1 MGHCSKLGGSVR
13 IIRPQRNPWQA
24 QMGEDTVYS
33 AVPTS
38 RRFSRTGATEPWA
51 ARPSPPVHMNCFQD
65 HPADMVSEI
74 ASPVR
79 IDEVTSVGAEDGSVG
94 IVETQF
100 TTLFEPPYRLTLE
113 SGDQLGP
120 ITVAFETYG
129 ELTPEKD
136 NAIFVCHALTGD
148 AHVAGKHAADSRKS
162 GWWDG
167 LVGPGR
173 ALDTTKY
180 FVVCANVLGG
190 CQGTTGPSC
199 INPETGQPYGLRF
212 PFITVGDIVDVH
224 VALVKKLGIS
234 RLLCVI
240 GGSLGGM
247 QVLDWVAR
255 YPEMVRAAVCLAS
268 AGKLSA
274 QGIAFNAVGRR
285 AITTDPQ
292 FQQGDYYGSVPSKYG
307 DVGPRA
313 GLALARMVAHITY
326 LSEASIERKFG
337 RDLQHSDHL
346 AYDLQSET
354 EFKIESY
361 LHYQGKRFIER
372 FDANS
377 YLYLTRAMDYFD
389 LAQRFG
395 SLREA
400 LGRTEARFL
409 ITSYRSDWLFPSSQ
423 SREIVSAML
432 ETRRH
437 VTYLELDS
445 VFGHDSFL
453 LEIKQLEELVTPLL
467 RETYRRYHGS
477 SI

>member
-1 MGHCSKLGGSVR
+1 M
-13 IIRPQRNPWQA
+13 A
-24 QMGEDTVYS
+24 
-33 AVPTS
+33 
-38 RRFSRTGATEPWA
+38 
-51 ARPSPPVHMNCFQD
+51 
-65 HPADMVSEI
+65 SEI
-74 ASPVR
+74 ASPER
-79 IDEVTSVGAEDGSVG
+79 IDDETSVG
-94 IVETQF
+94 IVQTQIVR
-100 TTLFEPPYRLTLE
+100 LFEPSAPLTLE
-113 SGDQLGP
+113 GGRQLGP
-120 ITVAFETYG
+120 INVAFETYG

-148 AHVAGKHAADSRKS
+148 AHVAGKHSPDDRKS

-167 LVGPGR
+167 LVGPGK
-173 ALDTTKY
+173 ALDTRKY
-180 FVVCANVLGG
+180 FIVCANVLGG

-199 INPETGQPYGLRF
+199 PDPATGQPYGLRF
-212 PFITVGDIVDVH
+212 PFITVGDMVEVH
-224 VALVKKLGIS
+224 AALVRHLGIEK
-234 RLLCVI
+234 LLAVI

-255 YPEMVRAAVCLAS
+255 YPDMMHAAICLAS
-268 AGKLSA
+268 AAKLSA

-292 FQQGDYYGSVPSKYG
+292 FQNGDYYGAEPSKYG

-377 YLYLTRAMDYFD
+377 YVYLTRAMDYFD
-389 LAQRFG
+389 LAQRYG
-395 SLREA
+395 SLRQA

-409 ITSYRSDWLFPSSQ
+409 ITSYHTDWLFPSSQ
-423 SREIVSAML
+423 SRELVSAL
-432 ETRRH
+432 LQTHRH
-437 VTYLELDS
+437 VTYLELES

-467 RETYRRYHGS
+467 RETYRRLRHS
-477 SI
+477 

>member
-1 MGHCSKLGGSVR
+1 M
-13 IIRPQRNPWQA
+13 
-24 QMGEDTVYS
+24 
-33 AVPTS
+33 
-38 RRFSRTGATEPWA
+38 
-51 ARPSPPVHMNCFQD
+51 FQD
-65 HPADMVSEI
+65 RSADMASEI
-74 ASPVR
+74 APPD
-79 IDEVTSVGAEDGSVG
+79 ITEDTQSVG
-94 IVETQF
+94 IVQTRF
-100 TTLFEPPYRLTLE
+100 ARLFEPPSVLKLE
-113 SGDQLGP
+113 SGVGLGP
-120 ITVAFETYG
+120 INVAYETYG
-129 ELTPEKD
+129 ELTREKD
-136 NAIFVCHALTGD
+136 NAIFICHALTGD
-148 AHVAGKHAADSRKS
+148 AHVAGKHAPDSRKS

-167 LVGPGR
+167 LVGPGK

-180 FVVCANVLGG
+180 FVICANVLGG

-199 INPETGQPYGLRF
+199 PNPETGQPYGLKF
-212 PFITVGDIVDVH
+212 PFITVGDIVEVH
-224 VALVKKLGIS
+224 AALVRHLGIEK
-234 RLLCVI
+234 LLAII

-255 YPEMVRAAVCLAS
+255 YPDMIHAAICLAS
-268 AGKLSA
+268 AGRLSA

-292 FQQGDYYGSVPSKYG
+292 FQNGDYYGLEPSKYG

-389 LAQRFG
+389 LAQRYG

-400 LGRTEARFL
+400 LGRTNARFL
-409 ITSYRSDWLFPSSQ
+409 ITSYHTDWLFPSSQ
-423 SREIVSAML
+423 SRELVSAML
-432 ETRRH
+432 ETHRH
-437 VTYLELDS
+437 VTYLELES

-467 RETYRRYHGS
+467 RETYRRCRES
-477 SI
+477 

>member
-1 MGHCSKLGGSVR
+1 MRHF
-13 IIRPQRNPWQA
+13 
-24 QMGEDTVYS
+24 T
-33 AVPTS
+33 
-38 RRFSRTGATEPWA
+38 
-51 ARPSPPVHMNCFQD
+51 AREELRYQENS
-65 HPADMVSEI
+65 ADMASEI
-74 ASPVR
+74 APP
-79 IDEVTSVGAEDGSVG
+79 DEINDGLSVG
-94 IVETQF
+94 IVQTQF
-100 TTLFEPPYRLTLE
+100 ATLFEAPNLLTLE
-113 SGDQLGP
+113 SGVKLGP
-120 ITVAFETYG
+120 VKVAYESYG

-148 AHVAGKHAADSRKS
+148 AHVAGKHSVDSRKS

-167 LVGPGR
+167 LVGPGK

-199 INPETGQPYGLRF
+199 INPETGQPYGLKF

-224 VALVKKLGIS
+224 VALVKHLGIS
-234 RLLCVI
+234 RLLGLI

-247 QVLDWVAR
+247 QVLDWISR
-255 YPEMVRAAVCLAS
+255 YPEMAHAAICLAT
-268 AGKLSA
+268 AAKLSA

-292 FQQGDYYGSVPSKYG
+292 FQHGDYYGTDASKYG
-307 DVGPRA
+307 EAGPRA
-313 GLALARMVAHITY
+313 GLALARMIAHITY

-389 LAQRFG
+389 LAQRPG

-400 LGRTEARFL
+400 LGQTDARFL
-409 ITSYRSDWLFPSSQ
+409 ITSYNSDWLFPSSQ
-423 SREIVSAML
+423 SREIVSALL
-432 ETRRH
+432 ETHRH
-437 VTYLELDS
+437 VTYLELES

-467 RETYRRYHGS
+467 RETYRR
-477 SI
+477 IRTT

>member
-1 MGHCSKLGGSVR
+1 M
-13 IIRPQRNPWQA
+13 A
-24 QMGEDTVYS
+24 
-33 AVPTS
+33 
-38 RRFSRTGATEPWA
+38 
-51 ARPSPPVHMNCFQD
+51 
-65 HPADMVSEI
+65 SEI
-74 ASPVR
+74 APP
-79 IDEVTSVGAEDGSVG
+79 DGSDDARTVG
-94 IVETQF
+94 IVQTQF
-100 TTLFEPPYRLTLE
+100 MKLFEPPSLLTLE
-113 SGDQLGP
+113 GGFQLGP
-120 ITVAFETYG
+120 INVAFETYG
-129 ELTPEKD
+129 QLSEAKD

-148 AHVAGKHAADSRKS
+148 AHVAGKHAIDSRKS

-167 LVGPGR
+167 LVGPGK
-173 ALDTTKY
+173 ALDTTRY
-180 FVVCANVLGG
+180 FVICANVLGG

-199 INPETGQPYGLRF
+199 PNPETGQPYGLRF
-212 PFITVGDIVDVH
+212 PFITVGDIVEVH
-224 VALVKKLGIS
+224 VALVRKLGIEK
-234 RLLCVI
+234 LLAVI

-255 YPEMVRAAVCLAS
+255 YPDMIRAAICLAS
-268 AGKLSA
+268 ASKLSA

-292 FQQGDYYGSVPSKYG
+292 FQNGDYYGLDPSKYG

-389 LAQRFG
+389 LAQRYG

-400 LGRTEARFL
+400 LGRSEARFL
-409 ITSYRSDWLFPSSQ
+409 ITSYHSDWLFPSSQ

-432 ETRRH
+432 ETHRH
-437 VTYLELDS
+437 VTYLELES

-467 RETYRRYHGS
+467 RETYRRCRLAQ
-477 SI
+477 

>member
-1 MGHCSKLGGSVR
+1 MAAEITPPDGSDD
-13 IIRPQRNPWQA
+13 A
-24 QMGEDTVYS
+24 K
-33 AVPTS
+33 
-38 RRFSRTGATEPWA
+38 
-51 ARPSPPVHMNCFQD
+51 
-65 HPADMVSEI
+65 
-74 ASPVR
+74 
-79 IDEVTSVGAEDGSVG
+79 SVG
-94 IVETQF
+94 IVQTQYVK
-100 TTLFEPPYRLTLE
+100 LFEPPLMLTLE
-113 SGDQLGP
+113 SGFQLGP
-120 ITVAFETYG
+120 INVAYETYG
-129 ELTPEKD
+129 ELTSERD

-148 AHVAGKHAADSRKS
+148 AHVAGKHSADSRKS

-167 LVGPGR
+167 LVGPGK

-180 FVVCANVLGG
+180 FVICANVLGG

-199 INPETGQPYGLRF
+199 PNPETGQPYGLRF
-212 PFITVGDIVDVH
+212 PFITVGDIVEVH
-224 VALVKKLGIS
+224 VALVKQLGIEK
-234 RLLCVI
+234 LLSVV

-255 YPEMVRAAVCLAS
+255 YPDMTRSAICLAS
-268 AGKLSA
+268 AAKLSA

-292 FQQGDYYGSVPSKYG
+292 FQNGDYYGTDPSKYG

-337 RDLQHSDHL
+337 RDLQHGEQF

-389 LAQRFG
+389 LTQRFG

-400 LGRTEARFL
+400 LGRTDARFL
-409 ITSYRSDWLFPSSQ
+409 ITSYHTDWLFPSSQ
-423 SREIVSAML
+423 SREIVSALL
-432 ETRRH
+432 ETHRH
-437 VTYLELDS
+437 VTYLELES

-467 RETYRRYHGS
+467 RETDRRS
-477 SI
+477 RNPQ